1 MLLLFWRRMGDGVPI
16 EEWTG
21 ELPSTVS
28 LSPDKDG
35 DVGKPSVNSAIELY
49 WIDPK
54 LSDLPM
60 TRMKFA

>member
-1 MLLLFWRRMGDGVPI
+1 MGDGVPI

-21 ELPSTVS
+21 ELVSTVS
-28 LSPDKDG
+28 LSPVQDE

>member
-1 MLLLFWRRMGDGVPI
+1 MGDGVPI

-21 ELPSTVS
+21 ELASTVS

-35 DVGKPSVNSAIELY
+35 GVGKPSANSAIELY